1 MVTCPFCG
9 FNIKFCGSCGYPLEV
24 LRESKPQ
31 NLEELLTCP
40 FCGETIKTCPKCGH
54 VFLPLTK
61 EELLIKKEMPSSP
74 LHAKTPTVEMKK
86 GTSDFSN
93 ILSKKIPIKSGIEK
107 KVETIFQEKEVIK
120 EKIDSKKIENLEK
133 RIEKKEPVIGKV
145 DVLTEEAKKTKNIVF
160 CSFHP
165 SVPAVAKCDICKKNI
180 CEECK
185 KIYGEYTLCPDDY
198 AKISMSIEEIKVVEK
213 EKGKE
218 KIVIDFIISLIAGL
232 TFLLSTIL
240 NILII
245 NPINPTILFSP
256 LTIIENISLFFEGLC
271 GIIILI
277 CSLLVYFFNKRIS
290 GGILVTFL
298 SLIGLVK
305 GWGFLI
311 GSALG
316 VIGGIIILI
325 ERK

>member
-9 FNIKFCGSCGYPLEV
+9 FNIKFCGSCGYPLEEAF
-24 LRESKPQ
+24 RESKPK

-40 FCGETIKTCPKCGH
+40 SCGETTKTCPKCGH
-54 VFLPLTK
+54 VFLPLTR
-61 EELLIKKEMPSSP
+61 EELLIKKEVPSSS
-74 LHAKTPTVEMKK
+74 LQYEKTPTIEMKK
-86 GTSDFSN
+86 ALDFSN
-93 ILSKKIPIKSGIEK
+93 ILSKKIPIKSDIEK

-133 RIEKKEPVIGKV
+133 RIEKKEPVISKV

-165 SVPAVAKCDICKKNI
+165 SIPAVAKCDICKKDI

-185 KIYGEYTLCPDDY
+185 NTYGEYTLCPDDY
-198 AKISMSIEEIKVVEK
+198 AEISKSIKEIKVIEK

-245 NPINPTILFSP
+245 NHKILFSP
-256 LTIIENISLFFEGLC
+256 LTIIENISLLFEGLC

-277 CSLLVYFFNKRIS
+277 CSLLVYFFNKRIA

-316 VIGGIIILI
+316 VVGGITSLI

>member
-9 FNIKFCGSCGYPLEV
+9 FNIKFCGSCGYPLEEAF
-24 LRESKPQ
+24 RESKPK

-40 FCGETIKTCPKCGH
+40 SCGETTKTCPKCGH
-54 VFLPLTK
+54 VFLPLTR
-61 EELLIKKEMPSSP
+61 EELLIKKEVPSSS
-74 LHAKTPTVEMKK
+74 LQYEKTPTIEMKK
-86 GTSDFSN
+86 ALDFSN
-93 ILSKKIPIKSGIEK
+93 ILSKKIPIKSDIEK
-107 KVETIFQEKEVIK
+107 KVETIFQGKEVIK

-133 RIEKKEPVIGKV
+133 RIEKKEPVISKV

-165 SVPAVAKCDICKKNI
+165 SIPAVAKCDICKKDI

-185 KIYGEYTLCPDDY
+185 KTYGEYTLCPDDY
-198 AKISMSIEEIKVVEK
+198 AEISKSIKEIKVIEK

-245 NPINPTILFSP
+245 NHKILFSP
-256 LTIIENISLFFEGLC
+256 LTIIENISLLFEGLC

-277 CSLLVYFFNKRIS
+277 CSLLVYFFNKRIA

-316 VIGGIIILI
+316 VVGGITSLI

>member
-24 LRESKPQ
+24 FRESKPQ

-40 FCGETIKTCPKCGH
+40 SCGETIKTCPKCGH

-61 EELLIKKEMPSSP
+61 EELLIKKEIPSGP
-74 LHAKTPTVEMKK
+74 LQYAKTPTVEMKK
-86 GTSDFSN
+86 TSDFSN
-93 ILSKKIPIKSGIEK
+93 ILSKKIPIKSDIEK

-120 EKIDSKKIENLEK
+120 EKIDSKKMENLEK

-165 SVPAVAKCDICKKNI
+165 SIPAVAKCDICKKDI

-198 AKISMSIEEIKVVEK
+198 AEISKSIKEIKVVEK

-245 NPINPTILFSP
+245 NPKILFSP
-256 LTIIENISLFFEGLC
+256 LTIIENISLLFEGLC

-277 CSLLVYFFNKRIS
+277 CSLLTYFFNKRIA

-316 VIGGIIILI
+316 VIGGITSLT